1 MPLQLRGTVPVRG
14 TANESVVE
22 YSRCSNH
29 ERSKDSPRKP
39 RPGWGF
45 RSCALAFADYR
56 AGPFGRLRKG
66 NQARS
71 SKRAE
76 RPNGPSVR
84 TMTLWSQ
91 ICKQSWSQKVASF
104 ARQAWRGK
112 VAEALRS
119 YYGAR
124 SFAGSY
130 QITAASCKIC
140 SLQQVRCW
148 GPRAFLFFL
157 LLSFFFFFLFPF
169 DGVRRVVSERFH
181 PSSL

>member
-29 ERSKDSPRKP
+29 ERSKDPPRKP

-71 SKRAE
+71 SQRAE

-91 ICKQSWSQKVASF
+91 ICKQSWSQKSLHLPGKHGGVKWQRHYGVTTGQDHSLDPIKSRRRAARFAHCSESDAGAMGFSF
-104 ARQAWRGK
+104 
-112 VAEALRS
+112 LFS
-119 YYGAR
+119 
-124 SFAGSY
+124 
-130 QITAASCKIC
+130 SCLFI
-140 SLQQVRCW
+140 
-148 GPRAFLFFL
+148 FFL
-157 LLSFFFFFLFPF
+157 LTA
-169 DGVRRVVSERFH
+169 
-181 PSSL
+181 